1 MIKLM
6 EKELIRKIKEV
17 NIRELGLT
25 INKTDLEL
33 KNGEMEQD
41 MKACMRME

>member
-6 EKELIRKIKEV
+6 EKELIRRIKEV
-17 NIRELGLT
+17 NIREHGLT
-25 INKTDLEL
+25 TSKTDLEL

-41 MKACMRME
+41 MKVCMRTE